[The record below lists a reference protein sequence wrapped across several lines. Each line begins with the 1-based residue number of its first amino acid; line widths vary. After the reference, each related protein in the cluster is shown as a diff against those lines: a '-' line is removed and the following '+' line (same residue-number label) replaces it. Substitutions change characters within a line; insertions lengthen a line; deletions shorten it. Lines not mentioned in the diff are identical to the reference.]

1 MGCIQSSP
9 FGNAE
14 LPAKKRKNCIFSKV
28 FKSKLF
34 FLLTNPLQHLGALQ
48 GRDQQTKQNV
58 NTSELAV
65 NRPISMIE
73 GQDWTNVQGPVREM
87 IVAITRAIKEQS
99 SDMAR
104 ILTRM
109 DDFMPRDATLEKLY
123 SREEGERLESNK
135 ATVQCVKTLEH
146 KLDLANSQIAKL
158 AHVVEYQTTAISD
171 LNTRLERS
179 QRQVD
184 DHQGRLLHP
193 DYTELY
199 AYVDR
204 AEASLQR
211 DLQQVRNGVPT
222 GGIPESVATAI
233 NTLQED
239 VASTL
244 DSVGAALSR
253 RLESQNSSLDA
264 AFQIAQDSLDK
275 QLQAAQTQLGGSAAH
290 SDKALKALAAEL
302 AREQSKVTALEE
314 KVKGVGQHVQTVQ
327 SDMDKQLQA
336 KLRRFHVECVAEAR
350 AGLLGREDVR
360 GLVESALGQR
370 QYGDVTQAQLQRALQ
385 DVHTSGAAD
394 ASKERDLLLREVQ
407 LQQAHALR
415 DWQQQLGSRI
425 DSFTKAQDS
434 YRHEV
439 EAERHRMS
447 ELAAEVTRSLS
458 KKANQSEVRALV
470 RGVEKKG
477 HGWGPADGAGAA
489 SAASAEAVSE
499 LQDQM
504 TEVRAE
510 LSRVKKST
518 SQDVSQ
524 MRALMHEKLDS
535 AKVEGVIADVLE
547 QATGRSIPR
556 ASVPEGQELSELRYN
571 WHGTFNNAIV
581 PPNVDWRVALGELG
595 MSLRRELGSKLSRE
609 ECRAAVLEETQPST
623 RALHDLRRE
632 LDSKAE
638 QGDFSKVVN
647 SLEALSSRVVSEL
660 TGGLWLWT
668 SRQLASST
676 GDSRIPWDAQ
686 VVNAA
691 PSSLLWRKGSTEITV
706 KLPGLY
712 RIGLAVFTSLPVSL
726 TVCLNGE
733 PILVL
738 GPDAAPDRLSSF
750 ANAQGLREERYLLR
764 RLRHS
769 AGDTTAVSLDE
780 PVSLPANSVLSVT
793 YQSAVAS
800 QAYLSLRK
808 L

>member
-1 MGCIQSSP
+1 M
-9 FGNAE
+9 
-14 LPAKKRKNCIFSKV
+14 
-28 FKSKLF
+28 
-34 FLLTNPLQHLGALQ
+34 
-48 GRDQQTKQNV
+48 
-58 NTSELAV
+58 
-65 NRPISMIE
+65 NRPRSMIE

-109 DDFMPRDATLEKLY
+109 NDFMPRDATLEKLY

-211 DLQQVRNGVPT
+211 DLQQVRIGAPT
-222 GGIPESVATAI
+222 GGIPESVSTAI
-233 NTLQED
+233 TTLQEH
-239 VASTL
+239 VASAL
-244 DSVGAALSR
+244 ASVDADLSR

-275 QLQAAQTQLGGSAAH
+275 QLQVAQTQLGGSAAH
-290 SDKALKALAAEL
+290 TDKALKALAAEL

-327 SDMDKQLQA
+327 SDVDKQVEA

-350 AGLLGREDVR
+350 AGQLGREDVR
-360 GLVESALGQR
+360 DLVESALRQR

-425 DSFTKAQDS
+425 DSFTKAQDA
-434 YRHEV
+434 YRHEA
-439 EAERHRMS
+439 EAERQRMS
-447 ELAAEVTRSLS
+447 ELAEEVTRSLS
-458 KKANQSEVRALV
+458 KKANQSELRALV

-477 HGWGPADGAGAA
+477 HGCGPADDVAGAA

-499 LQDQM
+499 LQDQI

-518 SQDVSQ
+518 AQDVSQ
-524 MRALMHEKLDS
+524 MRALMHEKLDA

-595 MSLRRELGSKLSRE
+595 MSLRRELASKLSRE

-668 SRQLASST
+668 SRQLTSST

-691 PSSLLWRKGSTEITV
+691 PSSLLWRKGSSEITV

-712 RIGLAVFTSLPVSL
+712 RIGLAVFTSLPVSI
-726 TVCLNGE
+726 TVCLHGE